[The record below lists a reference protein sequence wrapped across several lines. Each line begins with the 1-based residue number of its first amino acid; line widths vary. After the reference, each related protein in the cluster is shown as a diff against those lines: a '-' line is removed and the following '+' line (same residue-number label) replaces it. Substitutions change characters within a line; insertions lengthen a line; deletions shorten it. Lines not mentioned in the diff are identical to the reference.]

1 MAENNQAGTPAAPK
15 EEPGFIHRDQESDS
29 SIGSGTSDQ
38 GIEPGMES
46 QEDEFRHENYSLAND
61 PSMFN
66 IPREGEEEAAKKSSD
81 ADEIVPKDFPEEEG
95 QGALDKGYGFINQ
108 RPAHGLV
115 EEGPGPD
122 A

>member
-1 MAENNQAGTPAAPK
+1 MIENQPAGEPK
-15 EEPGFIHRDQESDS
+15 EEPGFIPRDTESDA

-38 GIEPGMES
+38 GLEPGTEE
-46 QEDEFRHENYSLAND
+46 QEDEFRHEHYSVAAD
-61 PSMFN
+61 RSMFN
-66 IPREGEEEAAKKSSD
+66 LPADKEAGNTDDKK
-81 ADEIVPKDFPEEEG
+81 ADEPVPKYCPEEEG

-122 A
+122 S